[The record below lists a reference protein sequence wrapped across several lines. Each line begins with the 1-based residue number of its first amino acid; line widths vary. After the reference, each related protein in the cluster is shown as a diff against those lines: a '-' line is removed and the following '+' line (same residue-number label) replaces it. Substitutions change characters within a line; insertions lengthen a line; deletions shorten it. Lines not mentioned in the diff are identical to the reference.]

1 MKSAFIST
9 SVIAL
14 MAAMAAPSLVAAQTA
29 SSDIVVTGVRQSG
42 GVKAANSAAP
52 VEVVGSDA
60 LKRVGQPDLIQSLS
74 QTLPSFN
81 AQGYGADTAALTLSA
96 ALRGL
101 NPNETLILV
110 DGKRRHTTANLA
122 VDAGYAYTGSA
133 TTDLSFIPVGAI
145 DHVEVLQDGAAAQY
159 GTDAIAGVVN
169 IILKKADHG
178 GAFSATGG
186 QYFAGDGDTG
196 EWSLNKGFQVT
207 DNGFL
212 NVTLEQRFHGYS
224 QRGSV
229 DARYFDTNGKFDPS
243 IEGLPPENV
252 AGIPGAPGA
261 PDDDHV
267 FGDPTYQIYSL
278 FYNAGYDLGSG
289 LSLYSFG
296 SYSHRNADSFEN
308 YRRPSVV
315 EGLDSNGNLIVPFK
329 NGFDPSEA
337 TVEDDYS
344 FTGGIKGTLVGW
356 DWDLS
361 STYGKDHDLVYTRN
375 SGNAGLFPILQALS
389 STPVPAQSDFYD
401 GSFDTT
407 QWTSTFDVNHSFAIG
422 LASPLN
428 VAAGVE
434 GRSETYTIGA
444 GEPASY
450 IEGGSS
456 SFPGYAPPNAGAH
469 HRDNV
474 SGYIDL
480 AVDPIAGLHLDLAG
494 RTEHYSDFGDTT
506 VGKLTGRYDFNPMI
520 AVRGTVST
528 GFRAPTLA
536 EEFYSGVNVAPTF
549 GFGQLPPN
557 SKAALAAGFGPL
569 KPETSTNYSIGFVA
583 HPISHLQITADAYE
597 IDIKKR
603 IVNSGVLSGTTAVA
617 NALTASGADLP
628 PSVTYVGIQLF
639 TNAADT
645 KTQGVEVTAT
655 YASDFGDMGHI
666 DWSLG
671 FNYNETT
678 ITKQY
683 ALPASEYVPGVQT
696 AILTPNAISGLTTEA
711 PKEKLVLGAF
721 WSLDKWSVNLR
732 ETTYGETSEWVSPNA
747 TGAGTDAADLK
758 IGVTPIFDVDLGYK
772 LTSAIKLDLGAN
784 NLFDVSPPT
793 VPLVP
798 GGGGAADGN
807 AVYKEPDQ
815 FSPFGI
821 DGGYYYGRVTY
832 TF

>member
-1 MKSAFIST
+1 MKSIFISS

-14 MAAMAAPSLVAAQTA
+14 MAAIAAPALAADPSSA
-29 SSDIVVTGVRQSG
+29 AGSDIIVTGVRQTG

-52 VEVVGSDA
+52 IEVVGAEA

-81 AQGYGADTAALTLSA
+81 AQGYGADTAALTMSA

-101 NPNETLILV
+101 NPNETLVLV

-169 IILKKADHG
+169 IILKKNSQG
-178 GAFSATGG
+178 GVFSATGG
-186 QYFAGDGDTG
+186 QYFAGDGNTG
-196 EWSLNKGFQVT
+196 EWSLNKGLAIG
-207 DNGFL
+207 DNGFFD
-212 NVTLEQRFHGYS
+212 VTLEQRFHGYS
-224 QRGSV
+224 QRGGV
-229 DARYFDTNGKFDPS
+229 DARYYNPNGTFNPT
-243 IEGLPPENV
+243 GLPPENV
-252 AGIPGAPGA
+252 SGIPGAPNA
-261 PDDDHV
+261 PDDDKV
-267 FGDPTYQIYSL
+267 FGDPTYQIYNV

-289 LSLYSFG
+289 VSLYSFG
-296 SYSHRNADSFEN
+296 SYSHRNADSYEN
-308 YRRPSVV
+308 YRRPSIV
-315 EGLDSNGNLIVPFK
+315 EGMTSGGTLVVPFK

-337 TVEDDYS
+337 SIEDDYS
-344 FTGGIKGTLVGW
+344 ITVGVKGDLVGW
-356 DWDLS
+356 DWDMS
-361 STYGKDHDLVYTRN
+361 SSYGKDHDDIYTRN
-375 SGNAGLFPILQALS
+375 SGNAGLFPVLQALS
-389 STPVPAQSDFYD
+389 ATPIDAQTNFYD
-401 GSFDTT
+401 GSFETS
-407 QWTSTFDVNHSFAIG
+407 QWTNTLDLNHSFAVG

-428 VAAGVE
+428 VALGVE
-434 GRSETYTIGA
+434 ERSETYTIGE
-444 GEPASY
+444 GEPDSY
-450 IEGGSS
+450 IYGGSS
-456 SFPGYAPPNAGAH
+456 SFPGYAPPNSGAH
-469 HRDNV
+469 HRDNE

-480 AVDPIAGLHLDLAG
+480 AVDPITGLHLDLAG

-506 VGKLTGRYDFNPMI
+506 VGKLTGRYDFSPAI

-569 KPETSTNYSIGFVA
+569 KPETSTNYSVGFVA
-583 HPISHLQITADAYE
+583 HPIPRLQITADLYE
-597 IDIKKR
+597 IDVKKR
-603 IVNSGVLSGTTAVA
+603 IVNSGVISGTTAVA

-645 KTQGVEVTAT
+645 KTQGVELTAT
-655 YASDFGDMGHI
+655 YATDFGDLGHV
-666 DWSLG
+666 DWSVG
-671 FNYNETT
+671 FNYNDTT

-683 ALPASEYVPGVQT
+683 PLPASEFIAGVQT
-696 AILTPNAISGLTTEA
+696 SILTPNAISGLTTEA
-711 PKEKLVLGAF
+711 PKEKVVVGGF
-721 WSLDKWSVNLR
+721 WTLSKWSVNLR
-732 ETTYGETSEWVSPNA
+732 ETVYGDTSEWVSPNA
-747 TGAGTDAADLK
+747 TGAGTNAVDLK
-758 IGVTPIFDVDLGYK
+758 IGITPITDLDIGYK
-772 LTSAIKLDLGAN
+772 LTQSIKLDLGAN
-784 NLFDVSPPT
+784 NLFDVTPPT

-821 DGGYYYGRVTY
+821 DGGYYYGRITY